1 MNKYFFTAVCFFS
14 LSVYA
19 GDKDDKCDFSVGA
32 DIVSSYL
39 WRGTVY
45 SGASIQPAMEFNVG
59 GFSLG
64 AWGSV
69 DFSSMGFGY
78 KEVDLIASYSFG
90 NFTAGFFNFW
100 PGWEGE
106 YNYFDYSKSTAHVL
120 EANLLY
126 SFDPFPLTLGWNTMI
141 AGNDKYLDKNGKEKR
156 AFSTY
161 VEATYSFSVK
171 DVKLDL
177 ALGASLWKSSV
188 LYTCDML
195 YNSRQGTDGFA
206 VVFTS
211 LMASKNIK
219 ITDNYSLPIFG
230 QLAFNPAK
238 EDAFFVFGIKF

>member
-1 MNKYFFTAVCFFS
+1 MKKCFFAVFLFFS

-19 GDKDDKCDFSVGA
+19 GDKGDQCVFSVGA
-32 DIVSSYL
+32 DVVSSYL
-39 WRGTVY
+39 WRGTLY

-59 GFSLG
+59 GFSIG

-69 DFSSMGFGY
+69 EFAGFGY
-78 KEVDLIASYSFG
+78 KEVDLIANYTFG
-90 NFTAGFFNFW
+90 NFSIGLFNFW

-106 YNYFDYSKSTAHVL
+106 YNYFDFSKSTAHIL

-141 AGNDKYLDKNGKEKR
+141 AGNDKYENSNGKWKR

-171 DVKLDL
+171 DVALDV
-177 ALGASLWKSSV
+177 ALGASLWKSSIQ
-188 LYTCDML
+188 YTSDMV
-195 YNSRQGTDGFA
+195 YNRRQGTDGFA
-206 VVFTS
+206 VIYTS

-219 ITDNYSLPIFG
+219 ITDSYSLPIFA

-238 EDAFFVFGIKF
+238 EDAFLVFGIRF

>member
-1 MNKYFFTAVCFFS
+1 MKCFFAILLFFS

-19 GDKDDKCDFSVGA
+19 GGKDDTCDFSVGA

-45 SGASIQPAMEFNVG
+45 SGTSIQPAMELNVA
-59 GFSLG
+59 GFSMG
-64 AWGSV
+64 VWGSV
-69 DFSSMGFGY
+69 DIAGMGFGY
-78 KEVDLIASYSFG
+78 KEVDLMASYTFG
-90 NFTAGFFNFW
+90 NFTVGLFNFW

-106 YNYFDYSKSTAHVL
+106 YNYFDFSKSTAHVL

-141 AGNDKYLDKNGKEKR
+141 AGNDKYPDNNGKWKR

-171 DVKLDL
+171 DVKLDF

-188 LYTCDML
+188 QYTTN
-195 YNSRQGTDGFA
+195 YWYATDGLA
-206 VVFTS
+206 VVYTS

-219 ITDNYSLPIFG
+219 ITDSYSLPVFG

-238 EDAFFVFGIKF
+238 EDAFFVFGIRF